1 MSSVEAASGN
11 LPKVKLVSQEG
22 EIMEVDQEIIAKSV
36 LIKGMIDDS
45 GVEEE
50 IPLPNVKK
58 SILTKIVDFC
68 TYIKDNTP
76 PEIEKP
82 LRSNNMSDVT
92 TPWYAEFVNLE
103 QDVLFELILAAN
115 YMDIKTLLELAC
127 AKVASVIKN
136 KGIPDIR
143 KYFSIENDFTPEEEA
158 QIMEE
163 NKWAEES
170 F

>member
-1 MSSVEAASGN
+1 MS
-11 LPKVKLVSQEG
+11 KVKLVTSEG
-22 EIMEVDQEIIAKSV
+22 EQVEVDVDVASKSV

-58 SILTKIVDFC
+58 AVLEKIIQFC
-68 TYIKDNTP
+68 TYTRDNAA

-82 LRSNNMSDVT
+82 LRSNNLSDVT
-92 TPWYAEFVNLE
+92 TPWYAEFVNLDQE
-103 QDVLFELILAAN
+103 ILFELILAAN
-115 YMDIKTLLELAC
+115 YLDIKPLLELAC
-127 AKVASVIKN
+127 AKVASLIKN
-136 KGIPDIR
+136 RTIPEIR
-143 KYFSIENDFTPEEEA
+143 KFFNIENDFTPEEEA

>member
-1 MSSVEAASGN
+1 MSAEAQAQSGQT
-11 LPKVKLVSQEG
+11 VKLVTVEG
-22 EIMEVDQEIIAKSV
+22 DIVHVDIETASKSV

-58 SILTKIVDFC
+58 AILDKIVVFC
-68 TYIKDNTP
+68 EYIKKNSP

-82 LRSNNMSDVT
+82 LRSNNLNDVT
-92 TPWYAEFVNLE
+92 TPWYATFVDLDQE
-103 QDVLFELILAAN
+103 VLFELILAAN
-115 YMDIKTLLELAC
+115 YLDIKPLLELSC
-127 AKVASVIKN
+127 AKVASLIKN
-136 KGIPDIR
+136 KSIPEIR
-143 KYFSIENDFTPEEEA
+143 KFFNIENDFTPEEEA

>member
-1 MSSVEAASGN
+1 MS
-11 LPKVKLVSQEG
+11 KVKLVTSEG
-22 EIMEVDQEIIAKSV
+22 EVVEVDVDVASKSV

-50 IPLPNVKK
+50 IPLPNVKR
-58 SILTKIVDFC
+58 SILNKIIEFC
-68 TYIKDNTP
+68 IYIKDNSP

-82 LRSNNMSDVT
+82 LRSNNLGDVT
-92 TPWYAEFVNLE
+92 TPWYAEFVNLDQE
-103 QDVLFELILAAN
+103 VLFELILAAN
-115 YMDIKTLLELAC
+115 YLDIKPLLELSC
-127 AKVASVIKN
+127 AKVASLIKN
-136 KGIPDIR
+136 RSIPEIR
-143 KYFSIENDFTPEEEA
+143 KFFNIENDFTPEEEA

>member
-1 MSSVEAASGN
+1 MQ
-11 LPKVKLVSQEG
+11 KVKLVTLEG
-22 EIMEVDQEIIAKSV
+22 EMIEVEQEVISKSV

-50 IPLPNVKK
+50 IPLPSVKK
-58 SILTKIVDFC
+58 NILTKIIDFC
-68 TYIKDNTP
+68 SYIRDNAP

-82 LRSNNMSDVT
+82 LRSNNLNDVT
-92 TPWYAEFVNLE
+92 TPWYAEFVNLDQE
-103 QDVLFELILAAN
+103 MLFEVILAAN
-115 YMDIKTLLELAC
+115 YMDIKALLELAC
-127 AKVASVIKN
+127 AKVASMIKN
-136 KGIPDIR
+136 KSIPEIR
-143 KYFSIENDFTPEEEA
+143 KFFSIENDFTPEEEA